1 MNLRC
6 LNLLKVILSQHSTVR
21 CFTFYHVLEN
31 LMNLNNRT
39 VFITGGGSGIG
50 LALAEEFLKKSG
62 ISVIICGRNAEKLKE
77 VQAKHRSV
85 RTITCDVSLEQD
97 IVRCV
102 ETLTKD
108 APTLDI
114 LINNAGIMN
123 VMDFAQDDI
132 PLERLENE
140 VATNFLAPLKL
151 TKLLLPTLQKQ
162 TNGAIV
168 NVSSGVAYLP
178 MPASPVYSA
187 TKAALHSFT
196 KSLRYSLRQSNIT
209 VFEAIPPVVDTAMP
223 MQLKGE
229 GKSAKKMS
237 AEETARLII
246 QGMENG
252 TEEIRIGDNK
262 LLYWASRFAP
272 TLAETELNKL

>member
-1 MNLRC
+1 
-6 LNLLKVILSQHSTVR
+6 
-21 CFTFYHVLEN
+21 
-31 LMNLNNRT
+31 
-39 VFITGGGSGIG
+39 
-50 LALAEEFLKKSG
+50 
-62 ISVIICGRNAEKLKE
+62 
-77 VQAKHRSV
+77 
-85 RTITCDVSLEQD
+85 
-97 IVRCV
+97 
-102 ETLTKD
+102 
-108 APTLDI
+108 LDI